1 MGDSL
6 QDQLIKAGLA
16 DASQVSKARA
26 GKKHKNSRKRGRRA
40 APPSDEAVAA
50 RKALARKA
58 ARDRELN
65 QARTAKAERKAK
77 RAEIRQLIEQHRL
90 PREGAEVGYY
100 FEENRKIRKLF
111 VTPTMHGQLVS
122 GSLAIVKL
130 DGRHDVVPSHVAERI
145 RERDSACIVPRKES
159 QSQPAGD
166 DPYAD
171 YKVPDDLMW

>member
-16 DASQVSKARA
+16 DAKQVSKARA
-26 GKKHKNSRKRGRRA
+26 GKKHRNNRKKGRQEA
-40 APPSDEAVAA
+40 SPSEEAVAA

-65 QARTAKAERKAK
+65 QARAAKAERKAK

-90 PREGAEVGYY
+90 LRDDAEVGYY

-111 VTPTMHGQLVS
+111 VTSSMHEQLVS
-122 GSLAIVKL
+122 GSLGIVKL
-130 DGRHDVVPSHVAERI
+130 DGRYDVVPSHVAERI
-145 RERDSACIVPRKES
+145 RERDSACIVPRKEV
-159 QSQPAGD
+159 QSQPAED

-171 YKVPDDLMW
+171 YRVPDDLMW